1 MLKIFL
7 TTFILNTIT
16 IAESSSY
23 ISQKIAAEE
32 KLIVHKTPTCGC
44 CSKCVDHM
52 KVNGFLL
59 ETKNHESLLKI
70 KDELKINTKYRSC
83 HTAISEEGYFFEGH
97 IPSKYVSK
105 FLSEKNEEALG
116 LSVPGMPLGSPGME
130 VDGRFTPYD
139 VLIHLKDG
147 STEVYAEIRGLQ

>member
-1 MLKIFL
+1 MLKILL

-44 CSKCVDHM
+44 CSKWIDHM
-52 KVNGFLL
+52 KANGFLL

-97 IPSKYVSK
+97 IPSKYVRK
-105 FLSEKNEEALG
+105 FLLEKNKDALG

-130 VDGRFTPYD
+130 IEDRFTPYNII
-139 VLIHLKDG
+139 IHYKDG
-147 STEVYAEIRGLQ
+147 TDAVYARVR

>member
-7 TTFILNTIT
+7 TTFILNAI
-16 IAESSSY
+16 ILAESSSY
-23 ISQKIAAEE
+23 PSQKIATAE

-44 CSKCVDHM
+44 CSKWVDHM

-70 KDELKINTKYRSC
+70 KDGLKIDTKYRSC
-83 HTAISEEGYFFEGH
+83 HTAISAEGYFFEGH
-97 IPSKYVSK
+97 IPSKYVHK
-105 FLSEKNEEALG
+105 FLLEKNKDALG

-130 VDGRFTPYD
+130 IEDRFTPYNII
-139 VLIHLKDG
+139 IHYKDG
-147 STEVYAEIRGLQ
+147 TDAVYARVRR

>member
-1 MLKIFL
+1 MLKILL
-7 TTFILNTIT
+7 TTFILNTII

-44 CSKCVDHM
+44 CSKWVDHM
-52 KVNGFLL
+52 KANGFLL

-70 KDELKINTKYRSC
+70 KDELKINNKYRSC
-83 HTAISEEGYFFEGH
+83 HTAVSADGYFFEGH

-105 FLSEKNEEALG
+105 FLMEKNQDAVG

-130 VDGRFTPYD
+130 VERKFDPYE
-139 VLIHLKDG
+139 VLIHFRDG
-147 STEVYAEIRGLQ
+147 TTKIYAEIKQL

>member
-1 MLKIFL
+1 MLKILL
-7 TTFILNTIT
+7 TTFILNTII

-44 CSKCVDHM
+44 CSKWVDHM
-52 KVNGFLL
+52 KANGFLL

-97 IPSKYVSK
+97 IPSKYVRK
-105 FLSEKNEEALG
+105 FLLEKNKDALG

-130 VDGRFTPYD
+130 IEDRFTPYNII
-139 VLIHLKDG
+139 IHYKDG
-147 STEVYAEIRGLQ
+147 TDAVYARVR

>member
-1 MLKIFL
+1 MLKILL
-7 TTFILNTIT
+7 TTFILNTII

-44 CSKCVDHM
+44 CSKWVDHM

-97 IPSKYVSK
+97 IPSKYVRK
-105 FLSEKNEEALG
+105 FLLEKNKDALG

-130 VDGRFTPYD
+130 IEDRFTPYNII
-139 VLIHLKDG
+139 IHYKDG
-147 STEVYAEIRGLQ
+147 TDAVYARVR

>member
-7 TTFILNTIT
+7 TTLILNTII
-16 IAESSSY
+16 IAESYSY
-23 ISQKIAAEE
+23 PSQKIAAEE

-44 CSKCVDHM
+44 CSKWVDHM

-97 IPSKYVSK
+97 IPSKYVRK
-105 FLSEKNEEALG
+105 FLLEKNKDALG

-130 VDGRFTPYD
+130 IEDRFTPYNII
-139 VLIHLKDG
+139 IHYKDG
-147 STEVYAEIRGLQ
+147 TDAVYARVR

>member
-1 MLKIFL
+1 MLKILL
-7 TTFILNTIT
+7 TTFMLNTII

-44 CSKCVDHM
+44 CSKWVDHM
-52 KVNGFLL
+52 KANGFSL
-59 ETKNHESLLKI
+59 ETKNHENLLKI
-70 KDELKINTKYRSC
+70 KDELKINNKYRSC
-83 HTAISEEGYFFEGH
+83 HTAVSAEGYFFEGH

-105 FLSEKNEEALG
+105 FLIEKNQDAVG

-130 VDGRFTPYD
+130 AVSYT
-139 VLIHLKDG
+139 HL
-147 STEVYAEIRGLQ
+147 TLPTIE